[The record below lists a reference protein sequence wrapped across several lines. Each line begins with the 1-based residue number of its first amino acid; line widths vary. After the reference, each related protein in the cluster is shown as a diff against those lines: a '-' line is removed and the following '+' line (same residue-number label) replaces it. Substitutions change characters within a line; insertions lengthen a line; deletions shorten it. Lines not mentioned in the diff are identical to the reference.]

1 MGAILGAGK
10 LRTSL
15 PWLRH
20 YVRIEAA
27 DSLGPELQALNPRP
41 KLPTFALSL
50 RLKVSLGWLSHEV
63 SKDPSVCT
71 TGRVWGV
78 VFESPV
84 GLKVASQEKQ
94 KVFKAAKETL

>member
-1 MGAILGAGK
+1 MGAILRAGK
-10 LRTSL
+10 LRMSL

-27 DSLGPELQALNPRP
+27 DSLGPELQALSPRP

-50 RLKVSLGWLSHEV
+50 RLKVSLGWLNHEV

-71 TGRVWGV
+71 TEKRFGV
-78 VFESPV
+78 
-84 GLKVASQEKQ
+84 
-94 KVFKAAKETL
+94 